1 VRIVEGAQVLRGWAP
16 EGGREKV
23 FCVECGSAHFSCEP
37 GSQDYTGVRL
47 GAIDG
52 DPGVRP
58 ESRQFVAYAACW
70 EELPED
76 GLTRYSESRPGYAAG
91 R

>member
-1 VRIVEGAQVLRGWAP
+1 MHVVAGADALGGWAP

-23 FCVECGSAHFSCEP
+23 FCLRCGSALFSCDP

-58 ESRQFVAYAACW
+58 GSHQFVAYAACW
-70 EELPED
+70 EEIPAD
-76 GLTRYSESRPGYAAG
+76 GLPRYPESRPGYANG

>member
-1 VRIVEGAQVLRGWAP
+1 MQ
-16 EGGREKV
+16 
-23 FCVECGSAHFSCEP
+23 CGSALFSCEP
-37 GSQDYTGVRL
+37 GTQDYTGVRL

-70 EELPED
+70 EELPDD
-76 GLTRYSESRPGYAAG
+76 GLPRFPEPITNGMAADLVLGQPNFTTRSCVVDAETLC
-91 R
+91 